1 MEQNI
6 NSEIMDKL
14 TKVCLCKAIPRS
26 KIKAAIRNGAHSLS
40 EVQKATGAGSGG
52 CKGRR
57 CSPKIE
63 GLIEDYK
70 KGEWQ

>member
-26 KIKAAIRNGAHSLS
+26 TIKKAIRDGAKTV
-40 EVQKATGAGSGG
+40 EEIQMATGAGSGG
-52 CKGRR
+52 CNGNR
-57 CSPKIE
+57 CTPKIE
-63 GLIEDYK
+63 EILKRELEKEY
-70 KGEWQ
+70 